1 MRARGPTEFGD
12 EWPDSEGLGIADR
25 GELNL
30 LFAATYEELR
40 RLARTMRR
48 SAPGATLSPTTLVNE
63 AWIKLA
69 GAEGMT
75 WQSPLHFKRIA
86 AQAMRQL
93 LIGAARRKSAAKRQN
108 GAALVVTFT
117 DELPAAAPEGCGVE
131 ELLRLDAAMEELARL
146 SPRQAAIVES
156 RFFGGL
162 EVAETAELLGV
173 SEATVARDWRVAKAW
188 LGRELRRDG

>member
-1 MRARGPTEFGD
+1 MRVRGPAEID
-12 EWPDSEGLGIADR
+12 SEWPDSDGLGIADR

-30 LFAATYEELR
+30 LFSATYEELR
-40 RLARTMRR
+40 RLARSMRR
-48 SAPGATLSPTTLVNE
+48 SAPNATLSPTTLVNE
-63 AWIKLA
+63 AWLKLA

-75 WQSPLHFKRIA
+75 WESPLHFKRIA
-86 AQAMRQL
+86 ARAMRQL

-108 GAALVVTFT
+108 GAALMVTFT

-131 ELLRLDAAMEELARL
+131 ELLRLDAAMEQLARL

-162 EVAETAELLGV
+162 EVGETAELLGV

-188 LGRELRRDG
+188 LGMELRRDG

>member
-1 MRARGPTEFGD
+1 
-12 EWPDSEGLGIADR
+12 
-25 GELNL
+25 
-30 LFAATYEELR
+30 
-40 RLARTMRR
+40 
-48 SAPGATLSPTTLVNE
+48 
-63 AWIKLA
+63 
-69 GAEGMT
+69 
-75 WQSPLHFKRIA
+75 
-86 AQAMRQL
+86 MRQV
-93 LIGAARRKSAAKRQN
+93 LIGAARRQSAAKRQS

-131 ELLRLDAAMEELARL
+131 ELLRLEAALEELARL